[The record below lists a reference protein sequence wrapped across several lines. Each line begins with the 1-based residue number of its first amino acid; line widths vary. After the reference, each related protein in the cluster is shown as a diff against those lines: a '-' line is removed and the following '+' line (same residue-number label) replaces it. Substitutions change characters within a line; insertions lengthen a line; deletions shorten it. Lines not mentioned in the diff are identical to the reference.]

1 MTFGHGKATLEM
13 TGEHNRRI
21 IFQLLRRYGQLS
33 RQQLSDMT
41 TLHRSTLS
49 KIMSEF
55 LKRNLVV
62 VVGKA
67 EPPVRR
73 VGKKQILLR
82 IRGEIGWTLG
92 IGVNLEW
99 MNMLVADAA
108 GRVVKESRA
117 HLGRDLTRL
126 AAVAKAHFDSWLAAD
141 QRPAGPLL
149 GVGVAVPGVVDS
161 DSGKVVISDFFDI
174 RNFGLAAA
182 MSEAF
187 AQPAYLDNDVR
198 LEAQAQLNQPNE
210 TATGNFIFF
219 HTNFHPKD
227 GGYAISEFGS
237 ALVIQGRLYRGANSC
252 AGELSGSLKPGDS
265 NMLTES
271 DLECLSADEAPLSD
285 NLRQLAAWLAPYLAL
300 LGGYMDPHRIVIGGA
315 LHWRNRALLKMLEDL
330 VNERILPA
338 VVNRRLTI
346 HPTRFPGQETA
357 YGAAI
362 MAFDHVPVTELGLAG
377 TPG

>member
-33 RQQLSDMT
+33 RQQLSDIT

-55 LKRNLVV
+55 LDRNLVV

-67 EPPVRR
+67 EPPVKR
-73 VGKKQILLR
+73 VGKKQVLLR

-99 MNMLVADAA
+99 MNMLVMDAS
-108 GRVVKESRA
+108 GRVVRESRA

-126 AAVAKAHFDSWLAAD
+126 PAVAKAHFDAWLGSD
-141 QRPAGPLL
+141 QRPPGPLL

-161 DSGKVVISDFFDI
+161 ETGRVVISDFFDI
-174 RNFGLAAA
+174 RNYNVASP

-187 AQPAYLDNDVR
+187 ALPAYVDNDVR
-198 LEAQAQLNQPNE
+198 LEAHAQLNQPNE
-210 TATGNFIFF
+210 TATSNFIFF

-237 ALVIQGRLYRGANSC
+237 ALVLGGRLYRGANSC
-252 AGELSGSLKPGDS
+252 AGELSGALKPGDS
-265 NMLTES
+265 NVLNES
-271 DLECLSADEAPLSD
+271 DLDCLSADEAPLSE
-285 NLRQLAAWLAPYLAL
+285 NLRQLAAWLAPHLSLMA
-300 LGGYMDPHRIVIGGA
+300 GYTDPHRIVIGGA
-315 LHWRNRALLKMLEDL
+315 LHWRNRALLKLMEDL
-330 VNERILPA
+330 VNEGIKP
-338 VVNRRLTI
+338 VVPNRRLTI
-346 HPTRFPGQETA
+346 QPTRFPGQETA

-362 MAFDHVPVTELGLAG
+362 MAFDHVPVTDLGL
-377 TPG
+377 PGS